1 MGKSDTQKANVLAD
15 HFENVFKSYAS
26 EMPGEEEREILHAVA
41 TPVRLVTPVTKFK
54 LTDVRSAIK

>member
-1 MGKSDTQKANVLAD
+1 
-15 HFENVFKSYAS
+15 
-26 EMPGEEEREILHAVA
+26 MPGEEEREILHAVA